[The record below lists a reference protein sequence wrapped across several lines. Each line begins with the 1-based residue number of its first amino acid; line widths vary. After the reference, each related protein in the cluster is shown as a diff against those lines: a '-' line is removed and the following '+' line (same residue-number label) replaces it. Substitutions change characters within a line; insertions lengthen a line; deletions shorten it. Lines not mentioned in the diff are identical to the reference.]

1 MVGTSELQL
10 NSQKHSWQT
19 GLGLGSKGDRTVLW
33 AWVLNLWNLILSPSG
48 WCQYWVEFSDTL
60 LMVSESC
67 LLIWESLHL
76 PTPQTHITFGE
87 CREGSESHSV
97 VFDSLRPRGLYI
109 YSPWNSPGQNTGV
122 GSCSLLQGIFPTW
135 GSNPGLPHCVQIL
148 YRLSHQGSPY
158 LWKFCII
165 IMNSSLISGSYTFPV
180 RWELGMKVFK
190 WELTT
195 KKEHKT
201 IFPLLVFK

>member
-1 MVGTSELQL
+1 MALLLCHWPQVYFWTFFACHCVWHLLDAIIVKQTDKMVLGTSNELPITPEVC
-10 NSQKHSWQT
+10 KHSLRLV
-19 GLGLGSKGDRTVLW
+19 GVLKPW
-33 AWVLNLWNLILSPSG
+33 IWGWKVRVKVAQSCPTLCDPVDYAVRPEYWSG
-48 WCQYWVEFSDTL
+48 FL
-60 LMVSESC
+60 
-67 LLIWESLHL
+67 
-76 PTPQTHITFGE
+76 
-87 CREGSESHSV
+87 
-97 VFDSLRPRGLYI
+97 
-109 YSPWNSPGQNTGV
+109 
-122 GSCSLLQGIFPTW
+122 SLLQGSFPTW

-148 YRLSHQGSPY
+148 YQLSHQGSPY